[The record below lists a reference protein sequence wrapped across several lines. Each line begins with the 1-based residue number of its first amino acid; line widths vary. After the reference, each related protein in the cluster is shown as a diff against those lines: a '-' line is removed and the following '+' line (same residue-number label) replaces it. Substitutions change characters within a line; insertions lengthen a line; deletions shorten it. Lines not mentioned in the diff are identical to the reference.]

1 MSRGP
6 LTREGLCARAFTH
19 KEKPRLPVVSQT
31 GPGAPGA
38 GRRLL
43 EKGLAWIGQTRPALT
58 RATAAALTC
67 VGPTA
72 PRPWRGACV
81 TEPSPSMAVKRV
93 PADLCP
99 TELATCCIQRPP

>member
-19 KEKPRLPVVSQT
+19 KEKPRLSVVSQT
-31 GPGAPGA
+31 GSGVPGA

-58 RATAAALTC
+58 RATAAAITC

-72 PRPWRGACV
+72 PRLWRRAPV
-81 TEPSPSMAVKRV
+81 TEPSVEREHWPLPGPTGRPLRPS
-93 PADLCP
+93 L
-99 TELATCCIQRPP
+99 RPL